1 MAIVNKVR
9 DQAKKEVK
17 KARSTWYIWLFPL
30 FAILLAGWLF
40 RGYFK
45 QRGPVIEIS
54 FEDASSIQPEKTR
67 VRYRGVTIGV
77 VKEIELADNN
87 KSVVARVQLQ
97 RDAEAFAV
105 KGSKF
110 WIVSPKVGIQGITG
124 LETIFEGTY
133 IAVQPGPEDA
143 DEELSFNG
151 KLVNDSNESLENTR
165 AFTLESPS
173 LESVSSGD
181 NVTFRGLSIGIVT
194 NVTLSKNGQLGL
206 VQINIQN
213 KYRHLVRTNTVFWR
227 KVGVQAKLGLF
238 GSEIKVNSMD
248 SILHGGVEL
257 FTPDPPGEIAK
268 GGTKFALLAAAPKG
282 SEKWNPSLE

>member
-1 MAIVNKVR
+1 MAIVN
-9 DQAKKEVK
+9 QAKQEVK

-30 FAILLAGWLF
+30 FAVLLAGWLF

-45 QRGPVIEIS
+45 QRGPQIEIS
-54 FEDASSIQPEKTR
+54 FEDASSIAPEKTR
-67 VRYRGVTIGV
+67 VRYRGVTIGI
-77 VKEIELADNN
+77 VKEIDLADDN
-87 KSVVARVQLQ
+87 KSVIAHIQLQ
-97 RDAEAFAV
+97 RDAANFAV

-133 IAVQPGPEDA
+133 IAVQPGPENA
-143 DEELSFNG
+143 EEETDFKG
-151 KLVNDSNESLENTR
+151 KLVSDSNEAQENTR
-165 AFTLESPS
+165 AFSLESPN

-181 NVTFRGLSIGIVT
+181 AVTFRGLNIGTVT
-194 NVTLSKNGQLGL
+194 NISLSKTGQMGL
-206 VQINIQN
+206 VQINIHN
-213 KYRHLVRTNTVFWR
+213 KYHRLIRTNTAFWR

-257 FTPDPPGEIAK
+257 FTPEPAGEIAK
-268 GGTKFALLAAAPKG
+268 GGTKFPLLPAAPKN
-282 SEKWNPSLE
+282 SEKWNPVLE

>member
-1 MAIVNKVR
+1 MPIVN
-9 DQAKKEVK
+9 QAKQEVK
-17 KARSTWYIWLFPL
+17 KVRSTWYIWLFPV
-30 FAILLAGWLF
+30 FALLLAGWLF

-45 QRGPVIEIS
+45 QRGPQIEIS

-77 VKEIELADNN
+77 VKEIDLADDN
-87 KSVVARVQLQ
+87 KSVIAHIQLQ
-97 RDAEAFAV
+97 RDAANFAV

-133 IAVQPGPEDA
+133 ISVQPGPESG
-143 DEELSFNG
+143 DEETEFKG
-151 KLVNDSNESLENTR
+151 KLVSDSSESFENTR
-165 AFTLESPS
+165 SFTLESPN
-173 LESVSSGD
+173 LESVSAGD
-181 NVTFRGLSIGIVT
+181 AVTFRGLNIGSVNNIS
-194 NVTLSKNGQLGL
+194 LSKTGQLGL

-213 KYRHLVRTNTVFWR
+213 KYHRLIRTNTVFWR

-257 FTPDPPGEIAK
+257 FTPEPAGEVAK
-268 GGTKFALLAAAPKG
+268 GGAKFALQPAAPKG
-282 SEKWNPSLE
+282 YEKWNPVLE